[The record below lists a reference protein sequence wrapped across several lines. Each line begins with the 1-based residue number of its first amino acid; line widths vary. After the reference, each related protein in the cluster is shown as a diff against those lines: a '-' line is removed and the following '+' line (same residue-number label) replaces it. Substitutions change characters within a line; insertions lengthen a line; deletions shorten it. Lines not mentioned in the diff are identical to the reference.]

1 MTAESIIDRL
11 ALEPHPEGGWYRETW
26 RDATPPRGAGSAIY
40 FLLRAGE
47 VSHWH
52 RVDAV
57 EVWHHYLGASID
69 HSMMYERELVTAALG
84 TDLAAG
90 EVPQLVVPADTWQ
103 SARSRGEWTLVGC
116 TVAPAFTFDGFEL
129 APPDLKPGW

>member
-1 MTAESIIDRL
+1 MSAESIIDRL

-26 RDATPPRGAGSAIY
+26 RDATLPRGTGSAIY

-52 RVDAV
+52 RVDAA
-57 EVWHHYLGASID
+57 EVWHHYLGASIEHAMVYD
-69 HSMMYERELVTAALG
+69 GEIITTALG
-84 TDLAAG
+84 ADLAAG
-90 EVPQLVVPADTWQ
+90 EVPQLIVPAHTWQ
-103 SARSRGEWTLVGC
+103 SASSRGEWTLVGC

-129 APPDLKPGW
+129 AAPDWKPGW